1 MDAGDVM
8 TREVVTIGPDT
19 PVLQI
24 VQLLLSRGISGA
36 PVVDEAGALLGVV
49 SEGDLLR
56 RVELG
61 TEKRRGSWRAFFT
74 GTATLAEEYVR
85 SHGTIARDIMTRD
98 VITVSRTTKLAEI
111 ADLMEHKRIKRLPV
125 LEDGRL
131 VGIISRANLL
141 RAFAS
146 QHPDTGAA
154 VAADDSVIREALLGE
169 LGRQTWSRRAENTV
183 VVSDGVV
190 HLWGLVATPEELRAL
205 ELAAQGIPGVK
216 GVRNHMI
223 VLSEEPYPLFPGSF
237 AAWTGWLLEAS
248 HRRLNTMARSSSGFH
263 LCSSVPH
270 QLRDE

>member
-24 VQLLLSRGISGA
+24 VQLLLSRGVSGV
-36 PVVDEAGALLGVV
+36 PVIDEAGVLVGVV

-98 VITVSRTTKLAEI
+98 VITVGRAAPLADI
-111 ADLMEHKRIKRLPV
+111 ADVMEENRIKRVPV
-125 LEDGRL
+125 VEDGKL
-131 VGIISRANLL
+131 IGIVSRSNLL

-146 QHPDTGAA
+146 QHADPTAGA
-154 VAADDSVIREALLGE
+154 AADDASIRAALLAE
-169 LGRQTWSRRAENTV
+169 LGRQAWSRRAENTV
-183 VVSDGVV
+183 VVSEGVV

-205 ELAAQGIPGVK
+205 ELAAQGIAGVK
-216 GVRNHMI
+216 SVRNHMI

-237 AAWTGWLLEAS
+237 AA
-248 HRRLNTMARSSSGFH
+248 
-263 LCSSVPH
+263 
-270 QLRDE
+270 

>member
-1 MDAGDVM
+1 MNAGDVM

-24 VQLLLSRGISGA
+24 VQLLLSRGISGV
-36 PVVDEAGALLGVV
+36 PVIDEAGALLGVV
-49 SEGDLLR
+49 SQGDLLR
-56 RVELG
+56 RVEIG
-61 TEKRRGSWRAFFT
+61 TEKRRGGWRAFFI

-98 VITVSRTTKLAEI
+98 VISVSRDASLADI
-111 ADLMEHKRIKRLPV
+111 ADLMEQKRIKRVPV
-125 LEDGRL
+125 LEDGKL
-131 VGIISRANLL
+131 VGIISRSNLL

-146 QHPDTGAA
+146 QQPGASA
-154 VAADDSVIREALLGE
+154 EVAADDATVREALLAE

-183 VVSDGVV
+183 VVSEGIV

-216 GVRNHMI
+216 AVRNHMI

-237 AAWTGWLLEAS
+237 AA
-248 HRRLNTMARSSSGFH
+248 
-263 LCSSVPH
+263 
-270 QLRDE
+270 

>member
-1 MDAGDVM
+1 MNAGDVM

-24 VQLLLSRGISGA
+24 VQLLLSRGISGV
-36 PVVDEAGALLGVV
+36 PVIDEAGALLGVV
-49 SEGDLLR
+49 SQGDLLR
-56 RVELG
+56 RVEIG
-61 TEKRRGSWRAFFT
+61 TEKRRGGWRAFFI

-98 VITVSRTTKLAEI
+98 VISVSRDASLADI
-111 ADLMEHKRIKRLPV
+111 ADLREQKRIKRVPV
-125 LEDGRL
+125 LEDGKL
-131 VGIISRANLL
+131 VGIISRSNLL

-146 QHPDTGAA
+146 QQPGASA
-154 VAADDSVIREALLGE
+154 EVAADDATVREALLAE

-183 VVSDGVV
+183 VVSEGIV

-216 GVRNHMI
+216 AVRNHMI

-237 AAWTGWLLEAS
+237 AA
-248 HRRLNTMARSSSGFH
+248 
-263 LCSSVPH
+263 
-270 QLRDE
+270 

>member
-1 MDAGDVM
+1 MRWIEEVAMDAGDVM

-24 VQLLLSRGISGA
+24 VQLLLSRGISGV
-36 PVVDEAGALLGVV
+36 PVTDENGAVIGVV

-61 TEKRRGSWRAFFT
+61 TEKRRGGWRAFFT

-98 VITVSRTTKLAEI
+98 VVAAARTTPLAEI
-111 ADLMEHKRIKRLPV
+111 ADLMEEKRIKRLPV

-131 VGIISRANLL
+131 VGIVTRSNLL

-146 QHPDTGAA
+146 QHPGAGA
-154 VAADDSVIREALLGE
+154 EGTADDAAIRAALLAE

-205 ELAAQGIPGVK
+205 ELAAGSVAGVQA
-216 GVRNHMI
+216 VRNHMI
-223 VLSEEPYPLFPGSF
+223 VLSDEPYPLFPGSF
-237 AAWTGWLLEAS
+237 AA
-248 HRRLNTMARSSSGFH
+248 
-263 LCSSVPH
+263 
-270 QLRDE
+270 